1 MISSPRN
8 PRIVEARKLTQRKH
22 RRQQGRFGV
31 EGLQALHMALNAG
44 RLPVEAFVCPAL
56 FVGEEAAQL
65 YQRLEAQAVPCVEV
79 SPEVIH
85 SLSDRE
91 QSQGIFAVF
100 ARQMPN
106 LSALTSDGLVLVLD
120 RLQDPGNL
128 GTIIRTADAV
138 GAKGVILLTPAAD
151 FTDPKAIR
159 ASMGSVFNLPIIE
172 QPDPHAVFSQL
183 QAQGFTLI
191 GADAHKGDLWTQSPW
206 PAACAL
212 ILGNE
217 ARGLSEEAEGYIQAW
232 THLPVLGQADSLN
245 VSVAAGVLMYA
256 WLQAHLN

>member
-1 MISSPRN
+1 MISSIRN
-8 PRIVEARKLTQRKH
+8 PRIIEARKLTQRKQ
-22 RRQQGRFGV
+22 RRSQNRFGV

-44 RLPVEAFVCPAL
+44 FLPVEAFVCPEI
-56 FVGEEAAQL
+56 FVGEEAEQL
-65 YQRLEAQAVPCVEV
+65 YQQLLARSVSCITV

-100 ARQMPN
+100 SRVTA
-106 LSALTSDGLVLVLD
+106 ALEALPTSGLLLILD

-138 GAKGVILLTPAAD
+138 GAAGLILLTPAAD

-159 ASMGSVFNLPIIE
+159 ASMGSIFNLPLVE
-172 QPDPHAVFSQL
+172 HANAEIVFQHL
-183 QAQGFTLI
+183 QAGGFVPL
-191 GADAHKGDLWTQSPW
+191 GADAHKGDLWTETAW

-212 ILGNE
+212 VLGNE
-217 ARGLSEEAEGYIQAW
+217 ARGLSDDVQAHIHTW
-232 THLPVLGQADSLN
+232 THLPVHGQADSLN

-256 WLQAHLN
+256 WLQAQG

>member
-1 MISSPRN
+1 MISSIRN
-8 PRIVEARKLTQRKH
+8 PRIVEARKLSQRKH
-22 RRQQGRFGV
+22 RRGQGRFAV

-44 RLPVEAFVCPAL
+44 FLPVEAFVCPEI
-56 FVGEEAAQL
+56 FVGEEAALL
-65 YQRLEAQAVPCVEV
+65 YQRLQAEAVPCITV

-100 ARQMPN
+100 AHVPRSLQSLPE
-106 LSALTSDGLVLVLD
+106 TGLLLILD

-138 GAKGVILLTPAAD
+138 GAGGVVLLTPAAD

-172 QPDPHAVFSQL
+172 QADTPTVFSQL
-183 QAQGFTLI
+183 QAKGFAFL
-191 GADAHKGDLWTQSPW
+191 GADAHKGELWTQTTW
-206 PAACAL
+206 PPACAL
-212 ILGNE
+212 VLGNE
-217 ARGLSEEAEGYIQAW
+217 ARGLSDDVQAHIQLW
-232 THLPVLGQADSLN
+232 THLPVHGQADSLN

-256 WLQAHLN
+256 WLQAQRT